1 MTDSLH
7 SRPARVGRF
16 RIARRAVG
24 SAFVLLLAPLA
35 WASMDAT
42 AFQSTSS
49 GAARRLESYGR
60 LPLRFEPNQGQTDRQ
75 VRFLARGHGHGLFL
89 TPTEAVLTLRERV
102 ADTER
107 RAASTATVRMKIA
120 GGHRSPSMEGLD
132 LLPGR
137 SAYLIGRN
145 RRTWKRGIPAY
156 GRVSYRDV
164 YPGVDL
170 VYHGRQ
176 GELEYDFIVA
186 PGADPRRIAVEF
198 EGADGLDIDGSGALV
213 VHTAAGRL
221 VQRPPVVYQDSQGRR
236 RIVAGSY
243 QRRGARRIGFQLG
256 PYDASVPLVIDP
268 VLEYASYLG
277 GGGED
282 QSPGIAVDSG
292 GSAFVAGFTASLD
305 FPSAS
310 PLQPANAGGDY
321 DAFVLKLD
329 PSGSSVVYA
338 TYLGGSGSDGARSV
352 AVDTAGAAY
361 LVGSAASADF
371 PTVGAF
377 QPALSGP
384 DDTFVAKLSADGS
397 TLLYSS
403 YLGGSAEELANGVA
417 VDTAGNA
424 YVAGWTA
431 SPDFPTMNPFQ
442 PAFGGAFDDAF
453 VAKVSA
459 DGSTLVYSS
468 YLGGSDRDHGLGI
481 AVDTSG
487 NAYVTGGTVSSDF
500 PTRNALQPTMH
511 GIRDAFAT
519 KVDPTGT
526 LAYSTYL
533 GGAADDLAFGIATD
547 TGGHAYLVGMTF
559 SPDFPTTPGVFQ
571 SALAGERD
579 AFVVKLAPT
588 GATLAYATFLGGSN
602 VDLARGVAASPTG
615 AADVVGLTLSPNFP
629 LAHELQSTL
638 AGGSDSFVARLSP
651 TGSSLLFSTY
661 LGGAGEEWGMAI
673 ATDAAGGVYVG
684 GRTSSGDFPA
694 TTGAAQPAFAGGA
707 FDAFVAKIFEAPA
720 SADLRIVKSVLGF
733 VPVFGDLDYLL
744 TVTNLGPDAA
754 SGVVVTDVLPH
765 ETELVS
771 ASSSQG
777 SCSGTSTVGCSLGN
791 IASGQSAEVAIRVQP
806 LQTGLV
812 VNTAQVAGQEADP
825 DPSQNTARVNAKVTL
840 PSLYAGPDDA
850 TDVNAFLQY
859 ARPLGATTVLPH
871 AAHTYEVRIYY
882 GKTIIPSTF
891 TATLD
896 GVPLGGFVPVANR
909 FQKVTIPL
917 HQGVNLLQLRV
928 LGPRPGAWF
937 AADTDTLRLVVP

>member
-1 MTDSLH
+1 
-7 SRPARVGRF
+7 
-16 RIARRAVG
+16 
-24 SAFVLLLAPLA
+24 
-35 WASMDAT
+35 MDAS
-42 AFQSTSS
+42 ASQSTSP
-49 GAARRLESYGR
+49 GATRRLESYGH
-60 LPLRFEPNQGQTDRQ
+60 LPLRFERNQGQTDSR
-75 VRFLARGHGHGLFL
+75 VEFMARGSGCGLFL

-102 ADTER
+102 AETER
-107 RAASTATVRMKIA
+107 RAARTAIVRMKIA
-120 GGHRSPSMEGLD
+120 GGHRAPSLEGLD

-137 SAYLIGRN
+137 SAYLIGN
-145 RRTWKRGIPAY
+145 DRRKWHHGIPAY

-186 PGADPRRIAVEF
+186 PGADPKRIAVEF
-198 EGADGLDIDGSGALV
+198 EGVEGLEIDARGALV
-213 VHTAAGRL
+213 LRTSAGPL
-221 VQRPPVVYQDSQGRR
+221 VQRPPIVYQESQGER

-243 QRRGARRIGFQLG
+243 QRRGARRVGFQLG
-256 PYDASVPLVIDP
+256 PYDRSVPLVIDP

-277 GGGED
+277 GSGED
-282 QSPGIAVDSG
+282 QAPGIAVDAA

-305 FPSAS
+305 FPTAS
-310 PLQPANAGGDY
+310 PHQPANAGGDY

-352 AVDTAGAAY
+352 AVDAAGAAY

-384 DDTFVAKLSADGS
+384 YDTFVAKLSADGS

-424 YVAGWTA
+424 YVAGWTS

-459 DGSTLVYSS
+459 DGSALVYSS

-487 NAYVTGGTVSSDF
+487 NAYVTGGTLSSNF
-500 PTRNALQPTMH
+500 PTRNALQPTLH
-511 GIRDAFAT
+511 GDRDAFAT
-519 KVDPTGT
+519 KVDATGT

-533 GGAADDLAFGIATD
+533 GGADDDLAFGIATD
-547 TGGHAYLVGMTF
+547 TGGNAYVAGMSF
-559 SPDFPTTPGVFQ
+559 SSDFPTTPGVFQ

-579 AFVVKLAPT
+579 AFVVKLAPAGT
-588 GATLAYATFLGGSN
+588 ALVYATFLGGSN
-602 VDLARGVAASPTG
+602 VDLARGIAASPTG

-638 AGGSDSFVARLSP
+638 GGGSDPFVTRLSP
-651 TGSSLLFSTY
+651 SGASLLFSTY
-661 LGGAGEEWGMAI
+661 LGGTGEDWGMAL
-673 ATDAAGGVYVG
+673 ATDAAGAVYVA
-684 GRTSSGDFPA
+684 GRTSSADFPA
-694 TTGAAQPAFAGGA
+694 TPGAAQPAFAGGA

-720 SADLRIVKSVLGF
+720 SADLRIVKSAAAGF

-754 SGVVVTDVLPH
+754 SGVVVTDVLPD
-765 ETELVS
+765 ETEFVS

-777 SCSGTSTVGCSLGN
+777 SCSGESTVACSLGS
-791 IASGQSAEVAIRVQP
+791 IASGESVDIAIRVQP
-806 LQTGLV
+806 LQSGLA
-812 VNTAQVAGQEADP
+812 VNTAQVAGQESDP
-825 DPSQNTARVNAKVTL
+825 DPAQNTAGANVKITL
-840 PSLYAGPDDA
+840 PPLYPGPDDA

-859 ARPLGATTVLPH
+859 ARPLQATTVLPFGTR
-871 AAHTYEVRIYY
+871 AYEVRIHY
-882 GKTIIPSTF
+882 GKTIVPSTF
-891 TATLD
+891 SATLD
-896 GVPLGGFVPVANR
+896 GTPVAGFVPVPNR
-909 FQKVTIPL
+909 FQKVTIRL
-917 HQGVNLLQLRV
+917 RRGVNLLQLRV
-928 LGPRPGAWF
+928 LGARPSGWF
-937 AADTDTLRLVVP
+937 AADSDTLRLVVP